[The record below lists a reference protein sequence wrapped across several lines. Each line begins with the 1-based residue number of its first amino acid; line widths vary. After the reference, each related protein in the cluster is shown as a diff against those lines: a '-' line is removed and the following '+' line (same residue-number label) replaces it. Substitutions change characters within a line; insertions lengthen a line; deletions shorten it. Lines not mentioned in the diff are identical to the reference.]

1 MSPERS
7 EIDVHLYEYWK
18 LKDEQ
23 AKRIEFRDTL
33 IHVHLALVGAAIGW
47 GLTHGDDA
55 VLLVVPW
62 ICLIIG
68 WTYVVNDDRTTAL
81 ARYFAESLAPRLSAA
96 LGSEKPR
103 VLEWEFAH
111 QRDDRRSERKV
122 VQLIVDLITFIAPG
136 LLAIARFAWKTPPS
150 TLASWTVVTGE
161 LLLMLALTVIV
172 IRYANFSSL
181 PGAPDSP
188 AGTKQNDADT
198 RGGAGTSSV
207 TPSGVS
213 APSATDSN

>member
-1 MSPERS
+1 MLTARS
-7 EIDVHLYEYWK
+7 EVDVHLCEYWK

-33 IHVHLALVGAAIGW
+33 IHVHLALVGAAMGW

-81 ARYFAESLAPRLSAA
+81 ARYFAESLAPRLSAT

-111 QRDDRRSERKV
+111 QRDDRRRERKAL
-122 VQLIVDLITFIAPG
+122 QLIVDLITFIAPG
-136 LLAIARFAWKTPPS
+136 LGAIARFVWRTPPS
-150 TLASWTVVTGE
+150 TLASWMVLGGE
-161 LLLMLALTVIV
+161 LLLMIALAVIV
-172 IRYANFSSL
+172 VRYANFSSL
-181 PGAPDSP
+181 PLTPDTQPTVGLLHPDLPGAE
-188 AGTKQNDADT
+188 A
-198 RGGAGTSSV
+198 SV
-207 TPSGVS
+207 TEGEKG
-213 APSATDSN
+213 A